1 MAYDPRRTGFTWY
14 KSDRPGVYNPYNKQD
29 QISRNTWYENITAA
43 DKRQSLIREIT
54 VSKVISLPLKV
65 PERK

>member
-1 MAYDPRRTGFTWY
+1 MAYDPRRTGFSWY

-29 QISRNTWYENITAA
+29 QISRNIWYENITAV
-43 DKRQSLIREIT
+43 DKSLIKQIT
-54 VSKVISLPLKV
+54 VSKVISLPPKV